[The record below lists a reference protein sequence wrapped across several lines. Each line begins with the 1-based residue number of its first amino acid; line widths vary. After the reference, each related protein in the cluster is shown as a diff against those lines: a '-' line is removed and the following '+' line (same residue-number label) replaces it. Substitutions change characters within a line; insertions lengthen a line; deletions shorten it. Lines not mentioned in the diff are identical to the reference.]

1 MSDNQDPQRPT
12 QRPDGDGF
20 ARPSTVPGGPG
31 ESDNPTRE
39 NQAIRDDQTQQH
51 HLGDRQAERS
61 SDGAT
66 SEGWREPH
74 GWREPD
80 VDGTD
85 EKGKG
90 LWRWLAVASV
100 AALIGGLVGGG
111 VGAAVVDGDTPIRA
125 DQTSTRSSDNREATP
140 NNIRGVLEQVQ
151 SSVVTISAN
160 GAGGQGSGTG
170 MVVSTDGE
178 ILTNNHVVAGASQIK
193 VTFSDDTQPRDAR
206 LLGTDSTIDTALL
219 KVVDPPA
226 NLRTVKFGDSDKTQV
241 GDEVVAI
248 GNALA
253 LTGGPSVTSG
263 IVSAKDRSIADGSTS
278 LENLIQT
285 DTAINPGNSGG
296 PLVNMN
302 GEVIGMNTAVI
313 RGSGGEFENIGF
325 AIAINSVQPAIQ
337 DLRKGVNTQ
346 PAFLGLTSVTLNS
359 DIKERYELTPDK
371 GAVVS
376 QVVSGT
382 PADRAGLTRFD
393 VITEIDGE
401 QITDSEGLVQA
412 VRRKKP
418 DDEIKIV
425 FYRGDERREVNAKLV
440 ARPSSES

>member
-1 MSDNQDPQRPT
+1 M
-12 QRPDGDGF
+12 
-20 ARPSTVPGGPG
+20 
-31 ESDNPTRE
+31 
-39 NQAIRDDQTQQH
+39 
-51 HLGDRQAERS
+51 
-61 SDGAT
+61 
-66 SEGWREPH
+66 
-74 GWREPD
+74 
-80 VDGTD
+80 
-85 EKGKG
+85 
-90 LWRWLAVASV
+90 
-100 AALIGGLVGGG
+100 
-111 VGAAVVDGDTPIRA
+111 
-125 DQTSTRSSDNREATP
+125 
-140 NNIRGVLEQVQ
+140 
-151 SSVVTISAN
+151 
-160 GAGGQGSGTG
+160 
-170 MVVSTDGE
+170 
-178 ILTNNHVVAGASQIK
+178 
-193 VTFSDDTQPRDAR
+193 
-206 LLGTDSTIDTALL
+206 
-219 KVVDPPA
+219 
-226 NLRTVKFGDSDKTQV
+226 
-241 GDEVVAI
+241 VAI

-285 DTAINPGNSGG
+285 DTATNPGNSGG